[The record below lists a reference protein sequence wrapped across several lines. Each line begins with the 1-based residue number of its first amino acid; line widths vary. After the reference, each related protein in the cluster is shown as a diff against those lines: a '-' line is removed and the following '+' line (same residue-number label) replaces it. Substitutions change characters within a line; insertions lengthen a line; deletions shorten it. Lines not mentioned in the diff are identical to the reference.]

1 MLVFPVLLVIAVAVF
16 HWRGTLWFIAG
27 CLAFWLLMTHPLY
40 GIILIAL
47 MLWAGHLIARSR
59 AREAARVRATLDA
72 QSLRLQ
78 RRQAD
83 LNAEALVRRLSTM
96 SP

>member
-1 MLVFPVLLVIAVAVF
+1 MLAFAVLLFVAVAVF
-16 HWRGTLWFIAG
+16 HWRGTLWFVTG
-27 CLAFWLLMTHPLY
+27 CLAFWLLMTHPVY

-59 AREAARVRATLDA
+59 AREAARVRAAVDA

-96 SP
+96 AP